1 MLNALS
7 GNYSPLSLSGNHAPF
22 DRCVRKIFA
31 ATAIVVTT
39 MLASCNAPASRGSNY
54 PAPLAYETPAPVIR
68 APLSPPAGYAS
79 ATTSSLSNGADEA
92 ARLGWHASPRWAAI
106 KGNGMLVESEDR
118 LSTSKS
124 ADPRA
129 KFKAAKAKAEKVGI
143 ENLSDKDVEGL
154 TPTQLKELRG
164 Y

>member
-1 MLNALS
+1 
-7 GNYSPLSLSGNHAPF
+7 
-22 DRCVRKIFA
+22 
-31 ATAIVVTT
+31 
-39 MLASCNAPASRGSNY
+39 
-54 PAPLAYETPAPVIR
+54 
-68 APLSPPAGYAS
+68 
-79 ATTSSLSNGADEA
+79 
-92 ARLGWHASPRWAAI
+92 
-106 KGNGMLVESEDR
+106 MLVESEDR

>member
-1 MLNALS
+1 M
-7 GNYSPLSLSGNHAPF
+7 PPF
-22 DRCVRKIFA
+22 DRCVREIFA

-39 MLASCNAPASRGSNY
+39 MLASCNAPASRGSNS
-54 PAPLAYETPAPVIR
+54 PAPLAYEAPAPIIR

-79 ATTSSLSNGADEA
+79 ATTSSLSSGAGEA

-106 KGNGMLVESEDR
+106 NGNGMLVEADGR
-118 LSTSKS
+118 RATSKG

-154 TPTQLKELRG
+154 TPTQLRELRG

>member
-1 MLNALS
+1 MLNASS

-39 MLASCNAPASRGSNY
+39 MLASCNAPASRGS
-54 PAPLAYETPAPVIR
+54 LAYEPPAPVIR

-79 ATTSSLSNGADEA
+79 AATSSLSNGADEA

-118 LSTSKS
+118 PSTSKS

-143 ENLSDKDVEGL
+143 ENLSGKDVEGL